1 MKRRWYSALC
11 LVAAVVMAVV
21 GVSANESRQG
31 HRESG
36 VLEEWQHSL
45 NTDITLDISQI
56 ISGISELV
64 EEAEADGEVGMCPAF
79 TYPKDWN
86 SNDSYLLARIAMAEA
101 EGESI
106 QAKTLVILTVL
117 NRVQSGEF
125 PDSIEEVIFQC
136 RNGTYQFS
144 CIGNGRWDRVEP
156 NEECWEA
163 VRVVQEAEYDY
174 SGGCLYF
181 ENCADEDNWH
191 SRNLEYLY
199 QCDSLRFY
207 R

>member
-1 MKRRWYSALC
+1 MKRRWYSALF
-11 LVAAVVMAVV
+11 LVAVAIVVV
-21 GVSANESRQG
+21 GVSAKESRQG
-31 HRESG
+31 HKGNG
-36 VLEEWQHSL
+36 VLEEWQHDL
-45 NTDITLDISQI
+45 NMDITPDINQIIPDISVLAI
-56 ISGISELV
+56 EAKADSET
-64 EEAEADGEVGMCPAF
+64 GMCPAF

-117 NRVQSGEF
+117 NRVQSGDF

-181 ENCADEDNWH
+181 ENCADENNWH

>member
-1 MKRRWYSALC
+1 MKRRWYRALC
-11 LVAAVVMAVV
+11 LVSAVAMAVA
-21 GVSANESRQG
+21 GASAKENRQEY
-31 HRESG
+31 RENG
-36 VLEEWQHSL
+36 VLKEWQYSL
-45 NTDITLDISQI
+45 NTDIAPDSSQI
-56 ISGISELV
+56 ISGISKLM
-64 EEAEADGEVGMCPAF
+64 EEAGGEAGMCPAF
-79 TYPKDWN
+79 AYSRDWN
-86 SNDSYLLARIAMAEA
+86 SNDCYLLARIAMAEA
-101 EGESI
+101 ESESI

-117 NRVQSGEF
+117 NRVQSEDF
-125 PDSIEEVIFQC
+125 PNSIEEVIFQC
-136 RNGTYQFS
+136 RKGTYQFS

-156 NEECWEA
+156 DEECWEA

-181 ENCADEDNWH
+181 ESSTKEDNWH